1 MTEASAVSAVIPV
14 YNGEAYVSHAIR
26 SVLSQ
31 SRLPIECLVID
42 DGSTDATGEVVRQ
55 FGRNVTYLRQPRAG
69 VSAARNRGAQLA
81 KSGLIA
87 FLDHD
92 DEWLPAKLERQ
103 VQALQ
108 DQRATL
114 ALCAVEVV
122 DEERRTLRTQR
133 LRAREDLL
141 TGMLEF
147 DGTETVSCS
156 STGLV
161 RREELLRMGGF
172 DPALSVSADWDLLFR
187 VLLSGP
193 VAYIDQPLVR
203 YRVHDSNMSR
213 DIAAMERDMKYAF
226 KKTFAD
232 PRLPSELRKRKR
244 HAYARMYR
252 MLAGS
257 YIATGQRSAAVRA
270 LATSVGRDPRIV
282 GELVRHSHIR
292 SATSSYSRW

>member
-1 MTEASAVSAVIPV
+1 MTDASAVSAVIPV
-14 YNGEAYVSHAIR
+14 YNGEAYVSDAIR

-31 SRLPIECLVID
+31 SRPPVECLVID

-55 FGRNVTYLRQPRAG
+55 FGRNVAYVRQPRAG

-81 KSGLIA
+81 KGALIA

-108 DQRATL
+108 DQCATL
-114 ALCAVEVV
+114 ALCAVDVI

-172 DPALSVSADWDLLFR
+172 DVALSVSADWDLLFR
-187 VLLSGP
+187 MLLTGD
-193 VAYIDQPLVR
+193 VAYGDEPLVR
-203 YRVHDSNMSR
+203 YRVHDRNMSR
-213 DIAAMERDMKYAF
+213 DIAAIERDMTYAY
-226 KKTFAD
+226 KKAFAD
-232 PRLPSELRKRKR
+232 PRLPPEQRERKR
-244 HAYARMYR
+244 HAYARLYR

-257 YIATGQRSAAVRA
+257 YLATRERQAAARA
-270 LATSVGRDPRIV
+270 LATSVRHDPRIV
-282 GELVRHSHIR
+282 GELLPGHIR
-292 SATSSYSRW
+292 SAISSYSRR